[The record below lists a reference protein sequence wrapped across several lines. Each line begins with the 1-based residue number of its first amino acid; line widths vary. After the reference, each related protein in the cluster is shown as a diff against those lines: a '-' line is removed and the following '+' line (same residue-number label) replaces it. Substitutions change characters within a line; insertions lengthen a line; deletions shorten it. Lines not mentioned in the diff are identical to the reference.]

1 MEITTD
7 GFRQSLQL
15 MSPNTGLS
23 QANLP
28 YNRPALE
35 AVKAINET
43 ELFGHD
49 RELVLARDPTT
60 RQNMIRI
67 VSRSNGQIIGQ
78 IPSETAPQLAAF
90 LQPR

>member
-43 ELFGHD
+43 
-49 RELVLARDPTT
+49 
-60 RQNMIRI
+60 
-67 VSRSNGQIIGQ
+67 
-78 IPSETAPQLAAF
+78 
-90 LQPR
+90 